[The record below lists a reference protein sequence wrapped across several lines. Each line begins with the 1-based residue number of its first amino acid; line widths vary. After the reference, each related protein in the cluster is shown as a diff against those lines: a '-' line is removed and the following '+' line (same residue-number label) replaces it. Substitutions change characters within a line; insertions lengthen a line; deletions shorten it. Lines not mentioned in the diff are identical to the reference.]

1 MRAMQ
6 KDRDPVTF
14 YARSTWGSRMA
25 LSTDSCE
32 INTQLSSRGV
42 RDVSAVFL
50 LSSFRAALQ
59 TRHVCYRAKRSKRL
73 CREATHV
80 HPILLARCTIA
91 DSEPSV
97 RACRVQNSNSI
108 LHSGAC
114 HIPNMLLLASSLHGK
129 EHAMLTP
136 NSLLKKLARN
146 VSASSLNNFFRPIR
160 LWNGR
165 SWGSLACRRLEQ
177 IHCAGRRGWLRR
189 SGRPSR
195 RPSSTLCAS
204 VA

>member
-1 MRAMQ
+1 MQ
-6 KDRDPVTF
+6 KGSDPVTF

-91 DSEPSV
+91 DPEPSV
-97 RACRVQNSNSI
+97 RPCRVQNSNSI
-108 LHSGAC
+108 LYIFRPLSYSKHAPARIIVARKKTF
-114 HIPNMLLLASSLHGK
+114 HADPQLLAQKTRKNLVR
-129 EHAMLTP
+129 L
-136 NSLLKKLARN
+136 
-146 VSASSLNNFFRPIR
+146 VSQWFL
-160 LWNGR
+160 
-165 SWGSLACRRLEQ
+165 Q
-177 IHCAGRRGWLRR
+177 IH
-189 SGRPSR
+189 
-195 RPSSTLCAS
+195 
-204 VA
+204 

>member
-32 INTQLSSRGV
+32 INTQLSSWGV

-59 TRHVCYRAKRSKRL
+59 TRHVCYRSKRL

-91 DSEPSV
+91 DPEPSV

-108 LHSGAC
+108 LHSGPC
-114 HIPNMLLLASSLHGK
+114 HIPNMLLLVSSLLGK
-129 EHAMLTP
+129 RHAMLIP
-136 NSLLKKLARN
+136 NSLLTKLAKNR
-146 VSASSLNNFFRPIR
+146 IR
-160 LWNGR
+160 LV
-165 SWGSLACRRLEQ
+165 SQEFLQ
-177 IHCAGRRGWLRR
+177 IH
-189 SGRPSR
+189 
-195 RPSSTLCAS
+195 
-204 VA
+204 